1 MSRVLEDKLNEITK
15 IALNNE
21 NIVSYNVTMDILKDK
36 GDITEKELLNAVS
49 ELGKRGIT
57 IVPEEDEGYPA
68 TEANPG
74 DFIPA
79 DVNIGQRSVNI
90 YNLMERLEN
99 NEINLNPGFQR
110 RGGLWSPGQ
119 QSRLIESL
127 ILKIPIPAFYFNA
140 SDDNYWVVI
149 DGLQRL
155 TAFLAFLVGIPG
167 KDGNG
172 RVKSKFEG
180 LQYLEEFNGCTF
192 DELPR
197 QYVRRIK
204 ETSII
209 AYTVEK
215 GTPDKI
221 VFNIFQR
228 INTGGIQLS
237 DQEIRHALYP
247 GNVTGL
253 ISELAE
259 SPEFLE
265 ATQNN
270 IQTNRMQ
277 DREYVTRFI
286 AFTELDYTSEYKGS
300 IDNYLIKAIKLV
312 NTYDKE
318 EIERIKKG
326 FKRTMSYCARIFG
339 RYAFRKYNENW
350 RRGPVNK
357 ALFEIWAVCFSGLS
371 KEQLDKITE
380 NKGEFLI
387 WFGILQK
394 DKDFITALKA
404 GDQYSVAR
412 RINKVQEFVNWFVKE
427 FL

>member
-1 MSRVLEDKLNEITK
+1 
-15 IALNNE
+15 
-21 NIVSYNVTMDILKDK
+21 MDILKDK
-36 GDITEKELLNAVS
+36 EAVTEAEILNAVS
-49 ELGKRGIT
+49 ELGKRGIS
-57 IVPEEDEGYPA
+57 IVPEEDEGYLA

-110 RGGLWSPGQ
+110 KGGLWSTGQ

-155 TAFLAFLVGIPG
+155 TAFLAFLVGVPD
-167 KDGNG
+167 KEGNG

-180 LQYLEEFNGCTF
+180 LEYLKEFNGCTF

-197 QYVRRIK
+197 QYMRRIK

-228 INTGGIQLS
+228 INTGGIQLN
-237 DQEIRHALYP
+237 DQEIRQALYQ
-247 GNVTGL
+247 GRVTEL
-253 ISELAE
+253 IGELAK

-270 IQTNRMQ
+270 IKSNRMQ
-277 DREYVTRFI
+277 DREYITRFI
-286 AFTELDYTSEYKGS
+286 AFTELDYIKEYKGS
-300 IDNYLIKAIKLV
+300 IDSYLIKAMKLV

-326 FKRTMSYCARIFG
+326 FKITMDYCARIFG

-371 KEQLDKITE
+371 QEQLDRITE
-380 NKGEFLI
+380 NKEKFLI
-387 WFGILQK
+387 EFGILQK
-394 DKDFITALKA
+394 SRDFITALKA
-404 GDQYSVAR
+404 GDQYSVIR
-412 RINKVQEFVNWFVKE
+412 RIDMVQKLVKE
-427 FL
+427 YL

>member
-1 MSRVLEDKLNEITK
+1 MSRFLEDKLNEITK
-15 IALNNE
+15 FALSNE
-21 NIVSYNVTMDILKDK
+21 NVVSYNVAMDILKDK
-36 GDITEKELLNAVS
+36 EDIAETELLNAVS

-57 IVPEEDEGYPA
+57 IVPEEDEGYLD
-68 TEANPG
+68 TEVNPG

-110 RGGLWSPGQ
+110 KEGLWSQGQ

-140 SDDNYWVVI
+140 SDDNYWIVI

-155 TAFLAFLVGIPG
+155 TAFLAFLVGIPD
-167 KDGNG
+167 KNGNG
-172 RVKSKFEG
+172 RVKSRFEG

-204 ETSII
+204 ETSVI

-228 INTGGIQLS
+228 INTGGIQLN
-237 DQEIRHALYP
+237 DQEIRHALYQ
-247 GNVTGL
+247 GRVTEL
-253 ISELAE
+253 IGELAK
-259 SPEFLE
+259 SQEFLD
-265 ATQNN
+265 ATQN
-270 IQTNRMQ
+270 IIKTDRMQ
-277 DREYVTRFI
+277 DREYITRFI
-286 AFTELDYTSEYKGS
+286 AFTELDYTKEYKGN
-300 IDNYLIKAIKLV
+300 IDSYLIKAMKLV
-312 NTYDKE
+312 NTYDNE

-326 FKRTMSYCARIFG
+326 FKRTMDYCARIFG

-371 KEQLDKITE
+371 QEQLDKITE
-380 NKGEFLI
+380 NREEFLV

-394 DKDFITALKA
+394 DRDFITALKA
-404 GDQYSVAR
+404 GDQYSVIR
-412 RINKVQEFVNWFVKE
+412 RINMVQMLVKE